1 MKEILFIILSF
12 ILGILLYIVIKSSK
26 CIEGMAGQTHYGKCC
41 PIGYKFSP
49 KIKKCMKV
57 CDGCGP
63 SSYNKMKLEWEK
75 TGAYGMKTGSEL
87 VAYYDCDNH
96 DASKIH
102 GFDKLNNLYDHSEII
117 DQYDYKDEPKASEE
131 KGNETWKNIQN
142 NFGFSHTDFK
152 GERSSIHFPFKAIS
166 TNLYYTGKNDC
177 KDDYTSVSKT
187 EPSDLSSDC
196 RGYWKLDT
204 TDSRFEYIK
213 DDPNNYYPPPFM
225 ITKDPPDGISA
236 SDYKSQNNTKIT
248 EIQSNLNINSPVYDY
263 YNTFHTNYDNYLSDE
278 IDKTISDNVER
289 FCDNSDSSNIIK
301 DLCAGTT
308 DEQKNRINASLCVE
322 NEIDSDEVDAICE
335 RFQSTDDMKMCKNVD
350 NNALVDIKVA
360 CPTTT
365 PVATTTQSE

>member
-26 CIEGMAGQTHYGKCC
+26 CMEGMAGQTHYGKCC

-63 SSYNKMKLEWEK
+63 SSYNKMKLEWEN
-75 TGAYGMKTGSEL
+75 TGAYGMKTGKEL
-87 VAYYDCDNH
+87 VPYYDCDNH

-102 GFDKLNNLYDHSEII
+102 GFDKLNNLFDHSEII
-117 DQYDYKDEPKASEE
+117 DQYDYYKDEPKAAEE

-177 KDDYTSVSKT
+177 NDDYTSLSKKET
-187 EPSDLSSDC
+187 DDC

-204 TDSRFEYIK
+204 TDKRFEYIK

-236 SDYKSQNNTKIT
+236 SDYKSQNIGKLNNI
-248 EIQSNLNINSPVYDY
+248 IGNLNTNSTVYDY
-263 YNTFHTNYDNYLSDE
+263 YNTFLTNYDDYLREE
-278 IDKTISDNVER
+278 IDNTIKDHIEN
-289 FCDNSDSSNIIK
+289 FCKSSDSADNIITY
-301 DLCAGTT
+301 LCNGEY
-308 DEQKNRINASLCVE
+308 DNKKNRINASLCTSDVS
-322 NEIDSDEVDAICE
+322 ID
-335 RFQSTDDMKMCKNVD
+335 QDDQD
-350 NNALVDIKVA
+350 NNER
-360 CPTTT
+360 P
-365 PVATTTQSE
+365 PHY